1 MADLQL
7 NLKPI
12 VQQSF
17 SSMNSLPQN
26 VHSLFTSV
34 KRAAAGFGV
43 VPAEIGDRFVRRL
56 RATDDELL
64 PHNLYEHVNLEDAS
78 APRRRRLP
86 ETIAAC
92 RRELS
97 VLAGVTGT
105 TREWMAENVSEAAW
119 HSLVHGPLL
128 NIAINGPADPDDYDD
143 DDTDAEEGDVN
154 QTRGARSV
162 SFWDITSAR
171 THAAYLPRNAG
182 GNPLEGKMVDFC
194 LTVSDLDVQAAARRT
209 LQASIA
215 AFTQDSLIDHSIN
228 HTDYEPLTLRPVSI
242 SMETEA
248 SNGGTQEGKA
258 QLSVWAATHFAR
270 LRALKSF
277 KRRQDRDAQRDE
289 CYHGGA
295 PSPEDEAISMALPLL
310 LTSGSRWRLFFALDR
325 RDTIAVLET
334 ITIGDTDTLIGCYKV
349 VAALRDL
356 AAWSETTFRT
366 WLMKEV
372 LLS

>member
-1 MADLQL
+1 M
-7 NLKPI
+7 KPI

-17 SSMNSLPQN
+17 SSMTSLPQN

-34 KRAAAGFGV
+34 KRAAAGVGI
-43 VPAEIGDRFVRRL
+43 VPAGIEQRFVRRL

-64 PHNLYEHVNLEDAS
+64 PHNLYQHVDLENAS
-78 APRRRRLP
+78 ASRRQRLP

-97 VLAGVTGT
+97 VLASATAA

-119 HSLVHGPLL
+119 HSLVHTPLL

-143 DDTDAEEGDVN
+143 DDPDAEENNVN

-171 THAAYLPRNAG
+171 PHGAYLPRNAG
-182 GNPLEGKMVDFC
+182 GNVLEAKMVNFC
-194 LTVSDLDVQAAARRT
+194 LAVSDLDVQAAARRT

-215 AFTQDSLIDHSIN
+215 SSTQDLVIDRSIN
-228 HTDYEPLTLRPVSI
+228 YTDYEPLTLRPVSI
-242 SMETEA
+242 SIETEA

-258 QLSVWAATHFAR
+258 QLAVWVATHFER
-270 LRALKSF
+270 LRALQSF

-289 CYHGGA
+289 CDHGGA
-295 PSPEDEAISMALPLL
+295 PSLEDEVIAMALPLL
-310 LTSGSRWRLFFALDR
+310 LISGSRWRLFFALDQ
-325 RDTIAVLET
+325 RDTIDVLET
-334 ITIGDTDTLIGCYKV
+334 ITIGDTDTLLGCYRV
-349 VAALRDL
+349 VAALREL

-372 LLS
+372 LLP